1 MKRED
6 FEKLLFDK
14 FGDNISLSDKS
25 EEIDTRQKADK
36 IQFICKVHGDF
47 ENVPIRVLK
56 SKYGCNKC
64 SRKKSREIQKQTMID
79 KYGADNPMKIKKFQD
94 KAKKTNIE
102 KYGADN
108 PMKNK
113 EVRTRHNKTLIDKYG
128 EEPWKNEQIIK
139 NREKTNLERR
149 GVKYSSQDKSVV
161 DKMKQTNLKRYGCE
175 FIGSSEL
182 VKDKIKNTLIEK
194 YGVENAFQSEE
205 VKEKIRRT
213 NLERYGAE
221 NPMQCSEIKER
232 LKAKSKE
239 SKIKEFE
246 TKKRNKSFNTSK
258 HEEEVYKVLL
268 SLYPEVKREYRCS
281 RYPFSCDFY
290 LPSED
295 LFIELNIHWTHGE
308 HFFDKE
314 NEEDLII
321 LKKWQDKAKD
331 SKFYENAVRVWSKN
345 DVEKR
350 NKAIKNNLNYL
361 VFWKNDLS
369 DFYKWVSSKDNRIL
383 LPKQGFIKLTDG
395 SSTCTAIAK
404 QYNFYEFYKNEL
416 SMWRDNKTYRNEI
429 SLRDYIYSNR
439 KKYLGK
445 DKEDLTDAEILGAFK
460 IAGIYNTYSV
470 YNNKYFKQVLDKY
483 KVKSVID
490 YSSGWGERLLTCAA
504 KNIKYFGIDI
514 NLEVVKGHNNIIKD
528 YKLTKQKSIV
538 GDSATI
544 KIDNIEEFDMAFS
557 CPPYYN
563 LEKYTDK
570 GADNLSTYEDF
581 LAWWDKLV
589 KNIGKTKYF
598 AFQMSTEFA
607 PDMVDIVEQNKYSL
621 IETIECKRNV
631 SHLNNKSKYEEK
643 IYVFEGN

>member
-14 FGDNISLSDKS
+14 FGDNISLLDKS

-149 GVKYSSQDKSVV
+149 GVKYPSQDKSVV

-314 NEEDLII
+314 NEEDLIT

-361 VFWKNDLS
+361 VFWENDLS

-514 NLEVVKGHNNIIKD
+514 NPEVVKGHNNIIKD
-528 YKLTKQKSIV
+528 YNLTEQKSIV
-538 GDSATI
+538 GDSAII

-570 GADNLSTYEDF
+570 GADSLSTYKDF
-581 LAWWDKLV
+581 LAWWDTLV
-589 KNIGKTKYF
+589 NNIGKTKYF
-598 AFQMSTEFA
+598 AFQMTTEFA